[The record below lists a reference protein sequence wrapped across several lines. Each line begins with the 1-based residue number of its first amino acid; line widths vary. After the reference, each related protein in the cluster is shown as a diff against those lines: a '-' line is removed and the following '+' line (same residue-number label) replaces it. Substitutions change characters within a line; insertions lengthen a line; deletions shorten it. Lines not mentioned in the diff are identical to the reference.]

1 MKLEGDKME
10 NQIIG
15 DVIVKKRKE
24 KGMTQKDLADQLN
37 ITDRAVSKWERG
49 ICCPDISLLR
59 EIASILDVSISELI
73 CGEKVDE
80 KTIIKTIAYTKESI
94 KQKVKRIINII
105 IIVIIIL
112 TLGFITLSLIKVEYG
127 YHKHYNFS
135 NQYQELSKANKEV
148 KKERISDI
156 KDRIKTISN
165 DNGVFKDDDYN
176 LVMQYLKS
184 INQVLNLDEEKYF
197 LKDYYTYKDL
207 EVLNDNYQNQND
219 RYIDFSVDNVLDV
232 YYKLSEYDLTI
243 IERITT
249 IKDMTDNHYNFKS
262 DLISFI
268 NNISLFSSNTPKK
281 IADKVY
287 NSLDNRYELY
297 IMVLNDIIEVGEIN
311 ENN

>member
-1 MKLEGDKME
+1 ME

-15 DVIVKKRKE
+15 SLIAKRRKE
-24 KGMTQKDLADQLN
+24 KGMTQKDLADKLN
-37 ITDRAVSKWERG
+37 ITDREVSKWERG

-80 KTIIKTIAYTKESI
+80 ETIIKTITYTKESI
-94 KQKVKRIINII
+94 KQKVKGIINII
-105 IIVIIIL
+105 IVAIIIL
-112 TLGFITLSLIKVEYG
+112 TLTFITLSLIKVEYG
-127 YHKHYNFS
+127 YYKHYNFT

-156 KDRIKTISN
+156 KDKIKTISN
-165 DNGVFKDDDYN
+165 DNGIFKDKDYN
-176 LVMQYLKS
+176 LIMQYLKN

-207 EVLNDNYQNQND
+207 NGLNDNYQNQND
-219 RYIDFSVDNVLDV
+219 RYIDFSVENVLDV
-232 YYKLSEYDLTI
+232 YYKLAEYDLTI
-243 IERITT
+243 IERITM
-249 IKDMTDNHYNFKS
+249 IKDMVDNHYNFKS
-262 DLISFI
+262 NLRLFI
-268 NNISLFSSNTPKK
+268 NNISLYSRVEPKK
-281 IADKVY
+281 LADEVY

-297 IMVLNDIIEVGEIN
+297 ITVLNDIIEVGEIN

>member
-1 MKLEGDKME
+1 MKLEGGKME

-15 DVIVKKRKE
+15 SLIAKRRKE
-24 KGMTQKDLADQLN
+24 KGMTQKDLADKLN

-59 EIASILDVSISELI
+59 EIASILDISISELI

-80 KTIIKTIAYTKESI
+80 ETIIKTITYTKESM
-94 KQKVKRIINII
+94 KQKVKGIINII
-105 IIVIIIL
+105 IVAIIIL
-112 TLGFITLSLIKVEYG
+112 TLTFITLSLIKVEYG
-127 YHKHYNFS
+127 YYKHYNFT

-156 KDRIKTISN
+156 KDKIKTISN
-165 DNGVFKDDDYN
+165 DNGIFKDKDYN
-176 LVMQYLKS
+176 LIMQYLKN

-207 EVLNDNYQNQND
+207 NELNDNYQNQND
-219 RYIDFSVDNVLDV
+219 RYIDFSVENVLDV
-232 YYKLSEYDLTI
+232 YYKLAEYDLAI
-243 IERITT
+243 IERITM
-249 IKDMTDNHYNFKS
+249 IKDMVDNHYNFKS
-262 DLISFI
+262 NLRLFI
-268 NNISLFSSNTPKK
+268 NNISLYSSVKPKK
-281 IADKVY
+281 LADEVY

-297 IMVLNDIIEVGEIN
+297 ITVLNDIIEVGEIN

>member
-1 MKLEGDKME
+1 ME

-15 DVIVKKRKE
+15 SLIAKRRKE
-24 KGMTQKDLADQLN
+24 KGITQKDLADKLN

-80 KTIIKTIAYTKESI
+80 ETIIKTITYTKESI
-94 KQKVKRIINII
+94 KQKVKGIINII
-105 IIVIIIL
+105 IVAIIIL
-112 TLGFITLSLIKVEYG
+112 TLTFITLSLIKVEYG
-127 YHKHYNFS
+127 YYKHYNFT

-156 KDRIKTISN
+156 KDKIKTISN
-165 DNGVFKDDDYN
+165 DNGIFKDKDYN
-176 LVMQYLKS
+176 LIMQYLKN

-207 EVLNDNYQNQND
+207 NELNDNYQNQND
-219 RYIDFSVDNVLDV
+219 RYIDFSVENVLDV
-232 YYKLSEYDLTI
+232 YYKLAEYDLTI
-243 IERITT
+243 IERITM
-249 IKDMTDNHYNFKS
+249 IKDMVDNHYNFKS
-262 DLISFI
+262 NLRLFI
-268 NNISLFSSNTPKK
+268 NNISLYSRVEPKK
-281 IADKVY
+281 LADEVY

-297 IMVLNDIIEVGEIN
+297 ITVLNDIIEVGEIN

>member
-1 MKLEGDKME
+1 MKVEGGKME

-15 DVIVKKRKE
+15 SLIAKRRKE
-24 KGMTQKDLADQLN
+24 KGMTQKDLADKLN

-80 KTIIKTIAYTKESI
+80 ETIIKTITYTKESI
-94 KQKVKRIINII
+94 KQKVKGIINII
-105 IIVIIIL
+105 IVAIIIL
-112 TLGFITLSLIKVEYG
+112 TLTFITLSLIKVEYG
-127 YHKHYNFS
+127 YYKHYNFT

-156 KDRIKTISN
+156 KDKIKTISN
-165 DNGVFKDDDYN
+165 DNGIFKDKDYN
-176 LVMQYLKS
+176 LIMQYLKN

-207 EVLNDNYQNQND
+207 NELNDNYQNQND
-219 RYIDFSVDNVLDV
+219 RYIDFSVENVLDV
-232 YYKLSEYDLTI
+232 YYKLAEYDLTI
-243 IERITT
+243 IERITM
-249 IKDMTDNHYNFKS
+249 IKDMVDNHYNFKS
-262 DLISFI
+262 NLRLFI
-268 NNISLFSSNTPKK
+268 NNFSLYSRVEPKK
-281 IADKVY
+281 LADEVY

-297 IMVLNDIIEVGEIN
+297 ITVLNDIIEVGEIN